1 MRSVCNLALIPVWL
15 HPSHLVSTA
24 RIVMAG
30 HGLRWLVVFDGS
42 KVVGLVSQSDIEH
55 ASPEDTLEHVAI
67 PPKLSFDGAESI
79 QQATRMMVAA
89 DVDAVPVIASGRVL
103 GVVTST
109 MLLREHEF
117 TWDPHTELSRSDR
130 LRFWVTNTL
139 EEGTE
144 VSLLFFDLNFF
155 KQYNQLFGH
164 VVGDRVLSRVARF
177 LASCLDESRDVLV
190 RYGGDE
196 FAVGTTRLRDETE
209 ALARE
214 IKARADAELID
225 EHGMPITFCIGIS
238 GGRRTGGVAR
248 SNVPVSAIYDD
259 LVNAAS
265 QACMSAKAQLK
276 ERIASAQIASMDDEI
291 TG

>member
-1 MRSVCNLALIPVWL
+1 MRAVCNLALIPVWL

-30 HGLRWLVVFDGS
+30 HGLRWLAIFDGER
-42 KVVGLVSQSDIEH
+42 VVGVISGAD
-55 ASPEDTLEHVAI
+55 VANAAENSTI
-67 PPKLSFDGAESI
+67 AELCEAPKLIFDGAESI
-79 QQATRMMVAA
+79 QQATRMMVAS
-89 DVDAVPVIASGRVL
+89 DVNAVPVFSSGRVL

-130 LRFWVTNTL
+130 LRFWVTKTL

-177 LASCLDESRDVLV
+177 LSSCLDESRDVLV

-196 FAVGTTRLRDETE
+196 FAVGTTRLREE
-209 ALARE
+209 AEVLAKE
-214 IKARADAELID
+214 IKARADLELLD

-238 GGRRTGGVAR
+238 GGRRTAGILR
-248 SNVPVSAIYDD
+248 NNVPITAIYDD
-259 LVNAAS
+259 LVNGAS
-265 QACMSAKAQLK
+265 KACMSAKQQLK
-276 ERIASAQIASMDDEI
+276 ERIAHAQIETADDQEL
-291 TG
+291 G